1 MRVRD
6 TRIENLRNGN
16 NSEIQPTALLKTH
29 NVTHEVVR
37 EIGWRQGASILYNV
51 AVHRNQR
58 DLGSSLNFV
67 TY

>member
-6 TRIENLRNGN
+6 TRTENLRNGN
-16 NSEIQPTALLKTH
+16 NSEIQPTALLKTY
-29 NVTHEVVR
+29 NVTSEVVR

-51 AVHRNQR
+51 ALYRNQR
-58 DLGSSLNFV
+58 DLGSSLNFA